1 MDTENVEVISQWV
14 WLGVSIARIA
24 AWPLVIALIAWWQ
37 RDTFRKFLESLP
49 RRPVTVKGPG
59 GWEATVGAAEQLQEA
74 RKPPIE
80 AAIQTAAPAAR
91 PAVADLEGRL
101 RAQLVGDQAQQTG
114 VLLRELAE
122 TRVRAGHESI
132 YRLIFGSQ
140 IQALKQLDL
149 RGTATVQEAR
159 QYYDNLIP
167 LHPDLYPN
175 YPFES
180 WLNFLVAMLLV
191 QRDGDLLSTTIYGH
205 DFLMYL
211 TANRI
216 SEAKPF

>member
-14 WLGVSIARIA
+14 WLGVSVARIA
-24 AWPLVIALIAWWQ
+24 AWPLVIALVAWWH
-37 RDTFRKFLESLP
+37 RDTLGKLLDSLP
-49 RRPVTVKGPG
+49 TRPVTVKAPG
-59 GWEATVGAAEQLQEA
+59 GWEASLGASEQLQEA
-74 RKPPIE
+74 RKPAIE
-80 AAIQTAAPAAR
+80 AAIQTAPPAAR

-101 RAQLVGDQAQQTG
+101 RAQLAGDQAQQTAT
-114 VLLRELAE
+114 LLRELAE

-149 RGTATVQEAR
+149 RGTATVQEAQ
-159 QYYDNLIP
+159 QYYNTLIA
-167 LHPDLYPN
+167 LWPDLYPK

-180 WLNFLVAMLLV
+180 WLNFLIAMLLV
-191 QRDGDLLSTTIYGH
+191 QRDGESLSTTIYGH
-205 DFLMYL
+205 DFLTYL

-216 SEAKPF
+216 PEAKPW